1 MLRSSI
7 VLCALLSALAW
18 SQQNSTTPPSLTIY
32 NQNFAVVREVVPL
45 ELKPGANPV
54 SFDNITSY
62 VEPSSV
68 MLRDPAERV
77 HLSIPEMPP
86 RSRGSEYANRRPIGK
101 MRSSF

>member
-1 MLRSSI
+1 MLKSGT
-7 VLCALLSALAW
+7 VLFALLSAVAW
-18 SQQNSTTPPSLTIY
+18 SQEASTIPSLLTIY

-45 ELKPGANPV
+45 QLKPGENPV

-77 HLSIPEMPP
+77 HLSILEQNYRSDAVSQYILLHHHP
-86 RSRGSEYANRRPIGK
+86 RKG
-101 MRSSF
+101 